1 MTYPSS
7 VEAGQSKVASISHNR
22 SLILKICL
30 LFGLMLII
38 MLLNVSSK
46 AQAQEVPQL
55 TGQLPALTG
64 PQKRTLSLIAREAI
78 DATIESRPSR
88 EAMVDPRLMVPQAM
102 VVSIYI
108 DGRLRARAWRLTE
121 LQPLYLAARDLTY
134 LALSTPKVGSTKI
147 NQEEL
152 LRARVSL
159 AVLSNFTLAKDET
172 EIPPRTAVVIY
183 SGFTEWLGLP
193 GDVASGGAKDLLT
206 YVCSQAGLRPMAW
219 LLPRTTIYSAEVEG
233 TTESDF

>member
-1 MTYPSS
+1 MNYKLPAVKRYLVS
-7 VEAGQSKVASISHNR
+7 VLAL
-22 SLILKICL
+22 LILMMFLPFEAK
-30 LFGLMLII
+30 
-38 MLLNVSSK
+38 S
-46 AQAQEVPQL
+46 QEAPQI

-88 EAMVDPRLMVPQAM
+88 EATVDPRLMVPQAM
-102 VVSIYI
+102 VASIYV
-108 DGRLRARAWRLTE
+108 DGKLRARAWRLTD

-134 LALSTPKVGSTKI
+134 LALASPKVSRIKI
-147 NQEEL
+147 SQEEL

-159 AVLSNFTLAKDET
+159 AVLSNFTPAKDET
-172 EIPPRTAVVIY
+172 EVPPRTAVVIY

-193 GDVASGGAKDLLT
+193 GDVASGSAKDLLT
-206 YVCSQAGLRPMAW
+206 YICSQAGLRPMAW
-219 LLPRTTIYSAEVEG
+219 LLPQTIIYSAEVEG